1 MKKINYFI
9 IVAAILMLIVPLL
22 GCPTAYKD
30 ADIALKIVTNI
41 IGDAW
46 GDSTPLVFGF
56 GETETTIELTYS
68 NDMKAWGG
76 GDGTLNFAIRENDG
90 WDVKYTGATGIKVG
104 AGYATTKLN
113 DGLNNTFIELED
125 GKTYVI
131 TVLRD
136 PVDVK
141 VKIDLK

>member
-22 GCPTAYKD
+22 GYPTAYKD

-46 GDSTPLVFGF
+46 GDSTPLVFGY

-68 NDMKAWGG
+68 NDMTAWGG
-76 GDGTLNFAIRENDG
+76 GNGTLNFALRENDG
-90 WDVKYTGATGIKVG
+90 WDVKYTGATDIEVG
-104 AGYATTKLN
+104 AGYATTTLN
-113 DGLNNTFIELED
+113 HSDNNTFIGLED

-131 TVLRD
+131 TVSVD
-136 PVDVK
+136 PENVF
-141 VKIDLK
+141 VKIDEK